1 MIKKLITKFKVVDTT
16 SKENNMAVTPLST
29 PPVPPNS
36 NLGRGMFVWVT
47 SNSTQDPL
55 NNDTKQQALLNFCGT
70 QGINYVFLDMWQ
82 YLGASNW
89 TSTKLN
95 NLRKFLDAAHKSG
108 IKVWALAGNTDWGT
122 AQNWV
127 ATNILKNLLW
137 FQTQTLDPTRNF
149 DGVMLDVEYWTDG
162 GLDVEDNCSGLCDL
176 MRMFRTT
183 LNIPVGCFT
192 GFYLKDNTA
201 TRASFTYNGKSAQD
215 GEHLMDNS
223 DLTVVGAYRDHAND
237 NGTDGPGQITLFQ
250 AWYDYASQYGKNLP
264 LMCGSETI
272 DVSPAYITYFGAS
285 KATMETEHTTISNT
299 FRVATNSCFVGQAV
313 HSYDGWKAMS

>member
-1 MIKKLITKFKVVDTT
+1 
-16 SKENNMAVTPLST
+16 MAVNPLTT
-29 PPVPPNS
+29 PPIPPNS
-36 NLGRGMFVWVT
+36 NLGRGMFAWVT

-55 NNDTKQQALLNFCGT
+55 STDAKQQTLINFCGA
-70 QGINYVFLDMWQ
+70 QGVNYLFLDIWQ
-82 YLGASNW
+82 YLGAANW
-89 TSTKLN
+89 TTSKLN
-95 NLRKFLDAAHKSG
+95 KLRQFIDVAHRSG

-137 FQTQTLDPTRNF
+137 FQNGTADGSKNF

-176 MRMFRTT
+176 MRMFRIT
-183 LNIPVGCFT
+183 LNVPVGCFT
-192 GFYLKDNTA
+192 AFYLKDNTN
-201 TRASFTYNGKSAQD
+201 TRTAFTYQGKSAQD

-223 DLTVVGAYRDHAND
+223 DLTVVGAYRDHAAD
-237 NGTDGPGQITLFQ
+237 NMTDGAGQITLFTP
-250 AWYDYASQYGKNLP
+250 WYDYASQYGKNIP

-272 DVSPAYITYFGAS
+272 DVSPAYITYYSAS
-285 KATMETEHTTISNT
+285 KAAMETEHTAISNV

-313 HSYDGWKAMS
+313 HSYDGWKVMS